1 MRYLAI
7 FLLAITG
14 FAGST
19 FAQATLRSNDSFELQ
34 LNGPPMEYAADF
46 RGVYTIGYDGNVS
59 IPLIGPM
66 KAAGLTTSQFA
77 RAVEQRLMD
86 EKIFTRP
93 TVLLNLP
100 MQSRFVTVGG
110 AVRAPQAVPWSGD
123 LTLSSAIKR
132 AGGGTEFANYK
143 HVRVTRDGET
153 RVFDLRPKTK
163 AKEQNI
169 KLLPGDEVE
178 LSE

>member
-7 FLLAITG
+7 LLLAVTA
-14 FAGST
+14 FACDAFG
-19 FAQATLRSNDSFELQ
+19 QAPLRPSDSFELQ
-34 LNGPPMEYAADF
+34 LNGPPLEYASDF
-46 RGVYTIGYDGNVS
+46 RGVYTVGSDGMVS

-66 KAAGLTTSQFA
+66 RAAGLSPNEFA
-77 RAVEQRLMD
+77 RAVEKKLIE
-86 EKIFTRP
+86 EKIFTNP
-93 TVLLNLP
+93 TILLNLP
-100 MQSRFVTVGG
+100 MQTRFVTVGG

-153 RVFDLRPKTK
+153 RVFDLRPKSK
-163 AKEQNI
+163 ARDQNI